1 MSDLNAFMAEKF
13 IVKILSLAMLS
24 STKWHVPSIIMFLEW
39 SFKKLNLVSF
49 NFFFAWED
57 IVVHC
62 DFVYLRI
69 LKMKT
74 LQC

>member
-1 MSDLNAFMAEKF
+1 MVMKQ
-13 IVKILSLAMLS
+13 I
-24 STKWHVPSIIMFLEW
+24 PSVIMFLEW
-39 SFKKLNLVSF
+39 SFKKLDLVSF
-49 NFFFAWED
+49 NFFAAWED